1 MDKTTLNWGIY
12 SNWWTI
18 KNAAKA
24 KQKYD
29 LRFKKHSLTVNEFEL
44 LHRELCIKQT
54 EEKHENSLLGS
65 IIYLLVSYWPPNG
78 ILCYISRLCI
88 NLQNFIFLT

>member
-1 MDKTTLNWGIY
+1 MNYKNMPLKLNKKTIY
-12 SNWWTI
+12 G
-18 KNAAKA
+18 
-24 KQKYD
+24 
-29 LRFKKHSLTVNEFEL
+29 FKKHSLTVNEFEL

-88 NLQNFIFLT
+88 DLQNFIFLS